1 MLNRLG
7 MIIALSKCAN
17 FWSTVNLVSSKLW
30 VCLHAGRSNMA
41 LVLICECGFL
51 FCMKADIRD
60 ALGVVIIAWVLTI
73 SCWSPLKNKPTVK
86 RQTHSLGKERQVCK
100 PLMMMEYNLLH
111 KGYNEGVTQQSIGNA
126 FDMKALRYLGMNN
139 SFFLIDAYS
148 MRLFLKLVWLRTEEP
163 VWIWVTSPMAWDP
176 RLKTKRENR
185 RQRSQLDTRIYL
197 SLLSEYELNMM
208 SCLMFLPPQL
218 ELFLPAPGRMNY
230 VPLNCEPKT
239 TLLSLGCSHQA
250 FCHIYEKSNEQNARW
265 IWKVKS

>member
-1 MLNRLG
+1 

-17 FWSTVNLVSSKLW
+17 FWSAVNLVSSKLW

-86 RQTHSLGKERQVCK
+86 RQTHSLGNERQVCK

-139 SFFLIDAYS
+139 IFFWLMHTAWGYFWSWSDWGLKNQSGYGWHHPWPGILDWKPKGKTEGKEASWIPEFISLYFVNVNSTWWAASSSFLHS
-148 MRLFLKLVWLRTEEP
+148 
-163 VWIWVTSPMAWDP
+163 
-176 RLKTKRENR
+176 
-185 RQRSQLDTRIYL
+185 
-197 SLLSEYELNMM
+197 
-208 SCLMFLPPQL
+208 
-218 ELFLPAPGRMNY
+218 
-230 VPLNCEPKT
+230 
-239 TLLSLGCSHQA
+239 
-250 FCHIYEKSNEQNARW
+250 
-265 IWKVKS
+265 

>member
-1 MLNRLG
+1 MKMLLNR
-7 MIIALSKCAN
+7 
-17 FWSTVNLVSSKLW
+17 
-30 VCLHAGRSNMA
+30 
-41 LVLICECGFL
+41 
-51 FCMKADIRD
+51 
-60 ALGVVIIAWVLTI
+60 ALGTLLTWRLWDIYGWIIV
-73 SCWSPLKNKPTVK
+73 
-86 RQTHSLGKERQVCK
+86 
-100 PLMMMEYNLLH
+100 
-111 KGYNEGVTQQSIGNA
+111 
-126 FDMKALRYLGMNN
+126 
-139 SFFLIDAYS
+139 FFLIDAYS

-265 IWKVKS
+265 VWKVKS